1 MKKSLAQESLASR
14 QLLWSALLAEECAR
28 QGVRHVFVCPGSR
41 SAPLATAFAAHPE
54 LRCHV
59 HFDERGAAF
68 AALGVARATAQPAV
82 VVTTSGTAVANL
94 LPATLE
100 AHEDAVPLL
109 LLTADRPPE
118 LRGCGANQ
126 TCDQTTILAPHC
138 RFFFDLPAHNS
149 GFSPAALLGT
159 LGEALAKSLHP
170 LPGPAHLNI
179 QMREPLLAASM
190 DPTYPFAS
198 ATLKKFFSPEELA
211 PLQDW
216 LRGSAPFICAASA
229 PDDAAALLARIKQH
243 RPQLLLCGSLRS
255 HAEQR
260 AVLRLVRE
268 LAIPCFADL
277 CSGLRGQAA
286 DIRPAAEAMQFSP
299 PVSSRRAD
307 KSPAS
312 GNFSGRARVLRLGGR
327 LINPLVEKWCAEQ
340 HTLQI
345 TDGRHINPLN
355 APRDILTARLGALA
369 EGIESCTATSPTTS
383 WPSAPTE
390 GKTAQAK
397 KSAAIS
403 AKPPAHSAA
412 PADPLVAAVQQH
424 APQGCALFLGNSLPV
439 RIFDEHWTGRPDITA
454 IAANRGVSGID
465 GNIATAVGCALGWE
479 RPTVAVVGDQT
490 ALHDL
495 NSLALLRLLD
505 EQSAP
510 FTLIIVNNGGGRIF
524 ERLGHTART
533 KRPEVFLGVPADN
546 FSAAARMWGI
556 PYRAITAAVQL
567 APHLKKHHACQVVEI
582 CVE

>member
-1 MKKSLAQESLASR
+1 MNKTTAPQNAATR
-14 QLLWSALLAEECAR
+14 QLLWSALLAEECSR
-28 QGVRHVFVCPGSR
+28 RGVRHVFVCPGSR

-68 AALGVARATAQPAV
+68 AALGVARATTRPAAV
-82 VVTTSGTAVANL
+82 ITTSGTAVANL
-94 LPATLE
+94 LPAVLE

-179 QMREPLLAASM
+179 QMREPLLAAAM
-190 DPTYPFAS
+190 DPQYPVTIGA
-198 ATLKKFFSPEELA
+198 LKKFFSPQELA

-216 LRGSAPFICAASA
+216 LRGSAPFIRAASA
-229 PDDAAALLARIKQH
+229 PDDAVALLARIKQH

-260 AVLRLVRE
+260 AALHLVRE
-268 LAIPCFADL
+268 LGIPCFADL

-286 DIRPAAEAMQFSP
+286 DIRLAAEAMQFSP

-307 KSPAS
+307 RSPAS
-312 GNFSGRARVLRLGGR
+312 GNLPVPLRVLRLGGR
-327 LINPLVEKWCAEQ
+327 LINPLVEKWCAAQ

-345 TDGRHINPLN
+345 TDGRRINPLH

-383 WPSAPTE
+383 WPSEPTE
-390 GKTAQAK
+390 GKTAHAK
-397 KSAAIS
+397 KAAAIT
-403 AKPPAHSAA
+403 ATPVTDHTT

-533 KRPEVFLGVPADN
+533 SRPEVFLGVPADN
-546 FSAAARMWGI
+546 FSAAARMWGL
-556 PYRAITAAVQL
+556 PYRQVGSTAEL
-567 APHLKKHHACQVVEI
+567 GRLLGKNRRHQVVE
-582 CVE
+582 VFF

>member
-1 MKKSLAQESLASR
+1 L
-14 QLLWSALLAEECAR
+14 
-28 QGVRHVFVCPGSR
+28 
-41 SAPLATAFAAHPE
+41 
-54 LRCHV
+54 
-59 HFDERGAAF
+59 
-68 AALGVARATAQPAV
+68 PAV
-82 VVTTSGTAVANL
+82 
-94 LPATLE
+94 LE

-149 GFSPAALLGT
+149 GFSPAALLST
-159 LGEALAKSLHP
+159 LGEAHAKTLHP

-179 QMREPLLAASM
+179 QMREPLLAAAM
-190 DPTYPFAS
+190 DPQYPVTIGA
-198 ATLKKFFSPEELA
+198 LKKFFSLQELA

-216 LRGSAPFICAASA
+216 LRGSAPFIRAASA

-243 RPQLLLCGSLRS
+243 RPQVLLCGSLRS

-277 CSGLRGQAA
+277 CSSLRGQSA
-286 DIRPAAEAMQFSP
+286 DIRPAAEAIQFSP

-312 GNFSGRARVLRLGGR
+312 GNLPVPLRVLRLGGR
-327 LINPLVEKWCAEQ
+327 LINPLVEKWCAAQ
-340 HTLQI
+340 HTLQV
-345 TDGRHINPLN
+345 TDGRHINPLH
-355 APRDILTARLGALA
+355 APRDILTARLGALVA
-369 EGIESCTATSPTTS
+369 SVDLSAGASPSAAWPHAAATGQTARARKTQAPDAAAITATPVTDHTT
-383 WPSAPTE
+383 
-390 GKTAQAK
+390 
-397 KSAAIS
+397 
-403 AKPPAHSAA
+403 

-424 APQGCALFLGNSLPV
+424 APQGCALFLGNSLSV

-495 NSLALLRLLD
+495 NSPALLRLLD

-533 KRPEVFLGVPADN
+533 KHPELFLGVPADN
-546 FSAAARMWGI
+546 FSAAARMWGL
-556 PYRAITAAVQL
+556 PYRQVGSTAEL
-567 APHLKKHHACQVVEI
+567 GRLLGKNRRHQVVE
-582 CVE
+582 VFF